1 MLSDR
6 YISDRFLPDK
16 AVDLMD
22 EAASRVRIHAYT
34 APPDLKEQQARL
46 DDILREKQEAIDHQ
60 EYERAARLRDSEHLI
75 RSEIEEKRSEW
86 EKMKLSGRDVVTEED
101 IAEWLRINRKK

>member
-1 MLSDR
+1 MRITDEALQAAVMLSDR

-60 EYERAARLRDSEHLI
+60 EYERAVV
-75 RSEIEEKRSEW
+75 RSK
-86 EKMKLSGRDVVTEED
+86 KNAPSGR
-101 IAEWLRINRKK
+101 R